1 MVGAY
6 DMTDPR
12 IGRSLAWRLD
22 IAGLATRYYGGQA
35 PPTTVAHGAVFY
47 TDVNAILDV
56 GAITA
61 ALDEVGGVIRHDP
74 VTVRLAARDVRTST
88 GVLDHPVRTLRRIGA
103 DGATYATG
111 LYTTIEHA
119 VASPDIYVTSDPV
132 GWPVPGVL
140 HIGQEAFSYA
150 GTAGLGVGS
159 WRFTGTTRPLMAS
172 QYDRHTVSAQ
182 SGRQPSVVS
191 DVVHWRGRR
200 AWLYVAPVLG
210 RALTGADYVEHW
222 TGIVDTE
229 PTLAG
234 DGMTITMSIAPLT
247 AILSRPIDAA
257 VDPGELVQAWHYF
270 SGDSGHVVRRIDRWP
285 ANSAINNAGVL
296 AGAVNPITMLGAD
309 MYEDVFDW
317 TLPSAHPRGW
327 HPTQRSNP
335 PTVPLTVEVT
345 GVIVPQQITVPPGDL
360 PVAAFR
366 IYQPELEELSGLS
379 LIDNLD
385 PTTYLAPWP
394 GRWTECAVGGAP
406 WQLAADSITS
416 WATTTNKGFGGR
428 WHSVRLVDRREGW
441 VMLARRN
448 STLHGVYLVGW
459 DDHDSDLRHS
469 ILDLRPQRYN
479 VGDWTMWAGLSFD
492 ARDTAARP
500 EANGVFGAGMV
511 YSVSAGAGDTDDSF
525 PVEGLRRAWYQG
537 GERYFLATTNLYSG
551 ASGNIQWV
559 KATATMRGEPRIVSL
574 PVIGSVV
581 QLDPLG
587 NAVGYLHEV
596 DRNLVIAADTV
607 WQEWGGPAVTLEQSV
622 RVYARNPINMLL
634 MLLISGRG
642 GLVNSATYDTLP
654 AGLNI
659 PGYDV
664 DIPSFRAVGAAH
676 ALSSRVIDIPRGA
689 TVLSIF
695 EPILKAIGYA
705 IGVTYRTA
713 SRRHYV
719 SLVRLGVPSVADAIA
734 SLSDADCTR
743 DGLVSSR
750 IDGRVIRAYRIEA
763 NFLGDG
769 TDAKPQALV
778 TYIDSDAVGE
788 SGGDAGETLTL
799 PLRGVT
805 FPGSQSDIQLE
816 LLGSIV
822 QPLRARLGRPRLR
835 YDLTVWSDQV
845 LGVTIGSTV
854 LLTSTRAALQD
865 GSEGVTDLPCRVVEI
880 RADIQRAV
888 TRLGLMAMPLRNG
901 GRSGGYVPAMRVSG
915 ITSPTEVVVESNAY
929 TATVHPVTG
938 AVQLDAFLFLAG
950 DAVSCV
956 PVGNWSG
963 RVTTSLVSVVGTSIT
978 TAAAHGLAVGD
989 TIRHDDYA
997 AASVAVR
1004 TYAYLSS
1011 DADELG
1017 AGDPP
1022 RVVS

>member
-1 MVGAY
+1 
-6 DMTDPR
+6 MTDPR

-35 PPTTVAHGAVFY
+35 PPTTVAHGAVFFR
-47 TDVNAILDV
+47 DVNAILDV
-56 GAITA
+56 SAITA

-74 VTVRLAARDVRTST
+74 VTVRLAARDVRTSS

-132 GWPVPGVL
+132 LWPTPGVL
-140 HIGQEAFSYA
+140 HIGQEAFGYT
-150 GTAGLGVGS
+150 GTAGAGVGS
-159 WRFTGTTRPLMAS
+159 WRFTGTTRPLMGS
-172 QYDRHTVSAQ
+172 HYDRHTVSART
-182 SGRQPSVVS
+182 GRQPSVVS
-191 DVVHWRGRR
+191 EVVYWRGRR

-210 RALTGADYVEHW
+210 RPLTGADYVEHW
-222 TGIVDTE
+222 TGIIDSE
-229 PTLAG
+229 PSLAG
-234 DGMTITMSIAPLT
+234 DGMTITLSIAPLT
-247 AILSRPIDAA
+247 SILSRPIDAG

-270 SGDSGHVVRRIDRWP
+270 DGYTGHVVQRIDRWP
-285 ANSAINNAGVL
+285 ADTALNNTGVL
-296 AGAVNPITMLGAD
+296 VGAANPITMLGAD
-309 MYEDVFDW
+309 MYGDVFDF
-317 TLPSAHPRGW
+317 TLPADHPRGW
-327 HPTQRSNP
+327 WPTARPNP
-335 PTVPLTVEVT
+335 PAVPESVQVV
-345 GVIVPQQITVPPGDL
+345 GVVGLQLINVSPGDL
-360 PVAAFR
+360 PVTAFR
-366 IYQPELEELSGLS
+366 IYQPELEERSGLS

-394 GRWTECAVGGAP
+394 GRWFECAAIGAP
-406 WQLAADSITS
+406 WQIAADELDS
-416 WATTTNKGFGGR
+416 WATATNKGIGGR
-428 WHSVRLVDRREGW
+428 WHSVGLVYDDGDGW
-441 VMLARRN
+441 VLTAHRN

-459 DDHDSDLRHS
+459 DDHDSDRRHS
-469 ILDLRPQRYN
+469 ILDLRPQRYSA
-479 VGDWTMWAGLSFD
+479 GDWTMWAGLSLD
-492 ARDTAARP
+492 VRDTAARP
-500 EANGVFGAGMV
+500 ENNGVFGSGMV
-511 YSVSAGAGDTDDSF
+511 YSVSAGATDPDNRYE
-525 PVEGLRRAWYQG
+525 VEGLRRAWYQAF
-537 GERYFLATTNLYSG
+537 ERFFLSTTDLYSG
-551 ASGNIQWV
+551 VSGGIQWV
-559 KATATMRGEPRIVSL
+559 QATATMRGEPRTTLL
-574 PVIGSVV
+574 PVIGSVA
-581 QLDPLG
+581 QLDTLG
-587 NAVGYLHEV
+587 NTIGYRHEV
-596 DRNLVIAADTV
+596 RRDLVTAAHTV
-607 WQEWGGPAVTLEQSV
+607 WQEWDGPAVTLEQTV
-622 RVYARNPINMLL
+622 RVYADDPIKMLL

-642 GLVNSATYDTLP
+642 GLVNSAVYDTLP
-654 AGLNI
+654 AGLNL

-689 TVLSIF
+689 TALSIF
-695 EPILKAIGYA
+695 EPILKSIGYA
-705 IGVTYRTA
+705 IGVTYRAA
-713 SRRHYV
+713 SLRHYV

-734 SLSDADCTR
+734 SITDADCTR
-743 DGLVSSR
+743 DGMVASR
-750 IDGRVIRAYRIEA
+750 IDGRVIRAYRIEC
-763 NFLGDG
+763 NFAGNG
-769 TDAKPQALV
+769 TDAKPQVLV
-778 TYIDSDAVGE
+778 TYVDSDAVGE

-805 FPGSQSDIQLE
+805 FRGSPSDIQLE

-865 GSEGVTDLPCRVVEI
+865 GTEGVTDLPCRVVEI

-888 TRLGLMAMPLRNG
+888 TRLGLMAMPLRG
-901 GRSGGYVPAMRVSG
+901 GARSGGYVPAMRVSG
-915 ITSPTEVVVESNAY
+915 VTSPTVVVVESNAY

-938 AVQLDAFLFLAG
+938 AVQLDPSLFSTG

-956 PVGNWSG
+956 PIGNWSG

-978 TAAAHGLAVGD
+978 TAAAHGLAIGD

-997 AASVAVR
+997 AATVAVQA
-1004 TYAYLSS
+1004 YAYLSS

-1022 RVVS
+1022 RAVG

>member
-1 MVGAY
+1 
-6 DMTDPR
+6 MTDPR

-35 PPTTVAHGAVFY
+35 PPTTVAHGAVFFR
-47 TDVNAILDV
+47 DVDAVLDV
-56 GAITA
+56 SAITA

-74 VTVRLAARDVRTST
+74 VTVRLAARDVRTSS
-88 GVLDHPVRTLRRIGA
+88 GMLDHPVRTLRRIGA

-111 LYTTIEHA
+111 LYATIEHA
-119 VASPDIYVTSDPV
+119 VASPDIYVTSDV
-132 GWPVPGVL
+132 TGWPSPGVL
-140 HIGQEAFSYA
+140 HIGQEAFRYT
-150 GTAGLGVGS
+150 GTAGAGLGS
-159 WRFTGTTRPLMAS
+159 WRFTGTARPLMGS
-172 QYDRHTVSAQ
+172 QYDRHTVSART
-182 SGRQPSVVS
+182 GRQPSVVS
-191 DVVHWRGRR
+191 EVVYWRGRR
-200 AWLYVAPVLG
+200 AWLYVAPVLA

-222 TGIVDTE
+222 TGIIDTE

-234 DGMTITMSIAPLT
+234 DGMTITISIAPLT
-247 AILSRPIDAA
+247 SILSRPIDAA

-270 SGDSGHVVRRIDRWP
+270 DGDSGHVVQRLDRWP
-285 ANSAINNAGVL
+285 ADTALNNAGVL
-296 AGAVNPITMLGAD
+296 AGAANPITMLGAD
-309 MYEDVFDW
+309 MYADVFDW
-317 TLPSAHPRGW
+317 TLPAAHPRGW
-327 HPTQRSNP
+327 QPASRAGVS
-335 PTVPLTVEVT
+335 VEVI
-345 GVIVPQQITVPPGDL
+345 GIVGPQQINVTAL
-360 PVAAFR
+360 PSPAFR
-366 IYQPELEELSGLS
+366 IYQPELEERSGLS

-394 GRWTECAVGGAP
+394 GRWWECSGPGAS
-406 WQLAADSITS
+406 WQIAADSITS
-416 WATTTNKGFGGR
+416 WATDTTQGWGGR
-428 WHSVRLVDRREGW
+428 WHSVGLVYDNGW
-441 VMLARRN
+441 VLTARRN

-459 DDHDSDLRHS
+459 DDHDSELRRS
-469 ILDLRPQRYN
+469 VLDLQPQRFTS
-479 VGDWTMWAGLSFD
+479 GDWTMWAGLSLD

-500 EANGVFGAGMV
+500 EVNGVFGPSMA
-511 YSVSAGAGDTDDSF
+511 YNVSAGADD
-525 PVEGLRRAWYQG
+525 PDDRYEVEGLRQAWYQG
-537 GERYFLATTNLYSG
+537 GERYFLATTDLYSG
-551 ASGNIQWV
+551 ASGGLQWV
-559 KATATMRGEPRIVSL
+559 KATATMRGEQRTVSL
-574 PVIGSVV
+574 PVIGSVA

-587 NAVGYLHEV
+587 NIIGYRHEV
-596 DRNLVIAADTV
+596 RRDLVNVSHTV
-607 WQEWGGPAVTLEQSV
+607 WQEWGGPAVTLEPSV
-622 RVYARNPINMLL
+622 RVYADDPIKMLL

-654 AGLNI
+654 VGLNI

-664 DIPSFRAVGAAH
+664 DIPSFRAVGAAN

-695 EPILKAIGYA
+695 EPILKSIGYA
-705 IGVTYRTA
+705 IGVTYRAA
-713 SRRHYV
+713 SLRHYV
-719 SLVRLGVPSVADAIA
+719 SLVRLGVPSVADAVA
-734 SLSDADCTR
+734 SITDADCTR
-743 DGLVSSR
+743 DGMVASR

-763 NFLGDG
+763 NFAGDG
-769 TDAKPQALV
+769 TDAKPQVLV
-778 TYIDSDAVGE
+778 TYVDSDAVGE

-805 FPGSQSDIQLE
+805 FRGSPSDIQLE

-865 GSEGVTDLPCRVVEI
+865 GTEGVTDLPCRVVEI

-888 TRLGLMAMPLRNG
+888 TRLGLMAMPLRG
-901 GRSGGYVPAMRVSG
+901 GARSGGYVPAMRVSG
-915 ITSPTEVVVESNAY
+915 VTSPTVVVVESNAY

-938 AVQLDAFLFLAG
+938 AAQLDPFLFLAG
-950 DAVSCV
+950 DDVSCV

-963 RVTTSLVSVVGTSIT
+963 RVTTSLVSVVGTTIT
-978 TAAAHGLAVGD
+978 TTAPHGLAIGD

-997 AASVAVR
+997 AATVAVQA
-1004 TYAYLSS
+1004 YAYLSS

-1022 RVVS
+1022 RAVG